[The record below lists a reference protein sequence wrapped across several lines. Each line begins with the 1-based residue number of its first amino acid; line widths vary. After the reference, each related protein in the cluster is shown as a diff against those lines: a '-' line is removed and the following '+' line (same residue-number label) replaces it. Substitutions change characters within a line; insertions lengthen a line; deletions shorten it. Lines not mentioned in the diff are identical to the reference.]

1 MTITNTQ
8 VQQSVIEPV
17 LCDGVMFFGD
27 YWRNDRRA
35 DSDTF
40 SKQILQLKQPDEKAI
55 GEFLNMLGSA
65 ALPEFDAIACVP
77 THRFDPQYSGVRELG
92 QRLALRLSAIDA
104 TRCLFRTV
112 NVPKNAYGANR
123 RAYIHLES
131 VVVRDGELVAGKTV
145 LLLDDVLTTGSS
157 MRARCWLLNEAGAKE
172 VRPLALA
179 RTVRLFSTLPTRP

>member
-17 LCDGVMFFGD
+17 VCDGVMFLGD

-40 SKQILQLKQPDEKAI
+40 SKQILQLKKRNENAI

-77 THRFDPQYSGVRELG
+77 THRFDPQDSGVRELG
-92 QRLALRLSAIDA
+92 QRLALRLGAIDA

-123 RAYIHLES
+123 RDYIHLES
-131 VVVRDGELVAGKTV
+131 IVVRDSNLIADKNV

-157 MRARCWLLNEAGAKE
+157 MRACRWLLSEAGAQE
-172 VRPLALA
+172 VKPLALA
-179 RTVRLFSTLPTRP
+179 RTVRLFSTLPK

>member
-8 VQQSVIEPV
+8 VRQRVIEPV
-17 LCDGVMFFGD
+17 VCDGVMFFGD

-40 SKQILQLKQPDEKAI
+40 SKQILQLKQRDEKAMD
-55 GEFLNMLGSA
+55 EFLTMLLAA
-65 ALPEFDAIACVP
+65 ALPAFDAIACIP
-77 THRFDPQYSGVRELG
+77 THRFDPQDSGVRELG
-92 QRLALRLSAIDA
+92 QRLALRLGAIDA

-123 RAYIHLES
+123 RDYIHLES
-131 VVVRDGELVAGKTV
+131 IVVRNGELVAGKTV

-157 MRARCWLLNEAGAKE
+157 MRACRWLLAEAGAQE
-172 VRPLALA
+172 VKPLALA
-179 RTVRLFSTLPTRP
+179 RTVRLFSTLPK